1 MKTNFNTKRSQTIED
16 VKKTFN
22 DWRNNRK
29 NNREPI
35 PEELLQKA
43 AKLCDY
49 HLRSEVAKAL
59 KINYTKLK
67 QYITN
72 EYRQK
77 PKRKQKAN
85 DFIELNLRQYNSYEL
100 PGCEIII
107 EMRAGQKVTIRT
119 MELSQNNLWDLI
131 TRFLHYKNGEN
142 E

>member
-1 MKTNFNTKRSQTIED
+1 MKTNFKTKRSQTIAD
-16 VKKTFN
+16 VKQAFD

-35 PEELLQKA
+35 PKELLRKA
-43 AKLCDY
+43 ANLCHY
-49 HLRSEVAKAL
+49 HMRSEVAKAL

-77 PKRKQKAN
+77 TKKKQKTN
-85 DFIELNLRQYNSYEL
+85 DFIELNLKQYNSYEL

-107 EMRAGQKVTIRT
+107 EIKNRQKVTIRT
-119 MELSQNNLWDLI
+119 MELTQERLWDLI
-131 TRFLHYKNGEN
+131 TRFLHYRNGEN

>member
-1 MKTNFNTKRSQTIED
+1 MKTNTKRLLDIED
-16 VKKTFN
+16 VKKAFD

-35 PEELLQKA
+35 PEELLHKA
-43 AKLCDY
+43 ANLCHY
-49 HLRSEVAKAL
+49 HLRSEVAKVL

-67 QYITN
+67 QYITK

-77 PKRKQKAN
+77 PKGKRKAN
-85 DFIELNLRQYNSYEL
+85 DFIELNLKQYNSYEL

-107 EMRAGQKVTIRT
+107 EMKNRQKVTIRT
-119 MELSQNNLWDLI
+119 MGLTQDRLWDLI
-131 TRFLHYKNGEN
+131 TRFLHYRNGEN

>member
-1 MKTNFNTKRSQTIED
+1 MKTNFNPKRSPGIED
-16 VKKTFN
+16 VKRAFD
-22 DWRNNRK
+22 DWRNSRK

-35 PEELLQKA
+35 PKELMQKA
-43 AKLCDY
+43 ANLCHY

-67 QYITN
+67 QYIIN

-77 PKRKQKAN
+77 PKRKQKSN
-85 DFIELNLRQYNSYEL
+85 DFIELNLKQYNSYNI

-107 EMRAGQKVTIRT
+107 EMRNQQKVTIRT
-119 MELSQNNLWDLI
+119 KELSQDSLWDLI
-131 TRFLHYKNGEN
+131 TRFLHYKKGES